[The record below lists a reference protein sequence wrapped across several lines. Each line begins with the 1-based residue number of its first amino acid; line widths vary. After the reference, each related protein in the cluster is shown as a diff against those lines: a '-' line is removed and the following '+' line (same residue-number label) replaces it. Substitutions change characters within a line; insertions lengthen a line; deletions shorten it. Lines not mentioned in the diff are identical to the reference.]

1 MTDTSDSNFLNKLQL
16 EKELYFFTSV
26 DGHSDT
32 RDNKHLLINQSAVSK
47 IKKIT
52 KKKKKK
58 TKKMKSGNI
67 RQNIRYLYYFY
78 VEKYQR
84 VFEIVCEEEKTCL
97 NNLFSRDCVVFI

>member
-52 KKKKKK
+52 KKKKKEDK
-58 TKKMKSGNI
+58 EN
-67 RQNIRYLYYFY
+67 
-78 VEKYQR
+78 
-84 VFEIVCEEEKTCL
+84 EEWKHSPEHSIFV
-97 NNLFSRDCVVFI
+97 LFLC